1 MYNSVLYIVKFLPLI
16 HITESSCK
24 EKHDYLKFVK
34 KKKPFLLYHFCVVY
48 SCLCGGMSINLIQP
62 LIAHG
67 SFVHFT
73 PFSTLQQVYRSLIFP
88 NLSYGLVAWSQAAQ
102 SHLDN
107 ILMLLF

>member
-16 HITESSCK
+16 HITEISCK

-48 SCLCGGMSINLIQP
+48 SCLCGGMSINLI
-62 LIAHG
+62 L
-67 SFVHFT
+67 
-73 PFSTLQQVYRSLIFP
+73 P
-88 NLSYGLVAWSQAAQ
+88 NLSYGLVAWGQAAQ